1 MEKYGF
7 VYIWRDRKHARYYI
21 GSHWGTEDDGYVCSS
36 FWMKQAYK
44 NRPDDFRRK
53 ILFRTDDRVLLR
65 QKEECWLQLIN
76 PELLKERYY
85 NLSIGATG
93 HWSSYPDNIN
103 TIREKIAHTTKE
115 AMWRDDV
122 RTNYIKG
129 MKTRDNKS
137 ADPEVRRKRS
147 ISMMGKNVG
156 KKRTEE
162 SKRKMSEAKMG
173 TKHTEEHIRKQMV
186 GISKLYECPSCNKK
200 MNAGNLTKHIKICR
214 G

>member
-7 VYIWRDRKHARYYI
+7 VYIWRDRKHNKYYI
-21 GSHWGTEDDGYVCSS
+21 GCHWGTEDDGYISS
-36 FWMKQAYK
+36 CKWMNRAYK
-44 NRPDDFRRK
+44 RRPEDFKRRILKKIYTSREDLLNEEYYWLRFIDDG
-53 ILFRTDDRVLLR
+53 
-65 QKEECWLQLIN
+65 
-76 PELLKERYY
+76 ELKVKYY
-85 NLSIGATG
+85 NTINKKFN
-93 HWSSYPDNIN
+93 HWSVSERDSVRK
-103 TIREKIAHTTKE
+103 TISEKTKE

-162 SKRKMSEAKMG
+162 SKRKMSKAKMG
-173 TKHTEEHIRKQMV
+173 TKHTEEHIRKKMV
-186 GISKLYECPSCNKK
+186 GISKLYGYPSCDKK
-200 MNAGNLTKHIKICR
+200 MNVGNLTKHIKICR